1 MGAKIQFKPSNKTT
15 QRAAQES
22 NVPNPSINI
31 DIDDIVAIGSK
42 INSFSWEVEG
52 DGSYKY
58 YIPENVILFLDGL
71 QYNSVYGGNDFAS
84 TAYANKFKFTFTNY
98 GTLEGIAADAAKLG
112 GPALE
117 TNFGKFQKQYNLVDA
132 TVKAIEA
139 LPTNEGVSIVE
150 VGVDTP
156 PALTSTYFTEENNYG
171 PIPSQ
176 ANAPDAPK

>member
-1 MGAKIQFKPSNKTT
+1 MGAKIQFKPSNKSI
-15 QRAAQES
+15 QVAAQEFD
-22 NVPNPSINI
+22 VTNPPINI

-52 DGSYKY
+52 QVYKY

-71 QYNSVYGGNDFAS
+71 QYNSVYGSNDGFGGN
-84 TAYANKFKFTFTNY
+84 AYANKFKFKFTNY
-98 GTLEGIAADAAKLG
+98 GTLDTIAAEAAKEG

-150 VGVDTP
+150 VGVDTQV
-156 PALTSTYFTEENNYG
+156 LNTYFTQEINYG
-171 PIPSQ
+171 PTPST
-176 ANAPDAPK
+176 ANPQDAAK